1 MPLLPSLPDP
11 AHLGDLI
18 AAFPKG
24 MRPLIAYVDALL
36 RGESDLTIG
45 ERELIAAYTSALNAC
60 RFCHQSHALYTEL
73 FGVDPARI
81 DALMADPD
89 AAPYGE
95 KMKPLLAYVAKLNS
109 LPARL
114 VPADAEA
121 VLAAGWSEAALFDAI
136 QINALFNLMNRMVEG
151 AGVNF
156 DYDRNP
162 DAIPDRADRG
172 KHAHTYLGFADRL
185 GLD

>member
-1 MPLLPSLPDP
+1 MPQLPSLPDP

-24 MRPLIAYVDALL
+24 MRPLMAYVDALL

-73 FGVDPARI
+73 FGIDPALI
-81 DALMADPD
+81 DALMSDPD
-89 AAPYGE
+89 TAPYGD
-95 KMKPLLAYVAKLNS
+95 KMKPLLAYVAKLNT
-109 LPARL
+109 LPAKL

-121 VLAAGWSEAALFDAI
+121 VFDAGWSETALFDAI
-136 QINALFNLMNRMVEG
+136 QVNALFNLMNRMVEG
-151 AGVNF
+151 AGVDF
-156 DYDRNP
+156 DYDKNP
-162 DAIPDRADRG
+162 DALPDRNARD

-185 GLD
+185 GLK